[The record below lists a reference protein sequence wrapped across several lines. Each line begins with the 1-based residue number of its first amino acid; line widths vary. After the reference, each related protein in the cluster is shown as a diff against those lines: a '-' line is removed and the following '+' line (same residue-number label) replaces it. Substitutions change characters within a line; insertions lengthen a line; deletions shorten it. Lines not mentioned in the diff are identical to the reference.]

1 MSSVSSGGKVVG
13 LTPVAQ
19 VRSALLEATY
29 VTLLLEL
36 LLKRRRKLWRGY
48 VINLGLALEQGSR
61 DLRFELGLLHT
72 SPLHDGSIR
81 QDELHVIA
89 GGGRQFGYLWAQI
102 IWQGTEHTHRC
113 HQPES
118 IA

>member
-72 SPLHDGSIR
+72 SPLHDGSTV
-81 QDELHVIA
+81 QGEFNVVS
-89 GGGRQFGYLWAQI
+89 GRCRKLGHFW
-102 IWQGTEHTHRC
+102 
-113 HQPES
+113 P
-118 IA
+118 